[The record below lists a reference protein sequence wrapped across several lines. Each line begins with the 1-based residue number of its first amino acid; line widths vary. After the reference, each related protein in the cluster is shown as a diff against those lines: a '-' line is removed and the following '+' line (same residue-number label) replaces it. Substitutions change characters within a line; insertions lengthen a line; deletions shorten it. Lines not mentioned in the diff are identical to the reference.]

1 MLALGEWE
9 TRSPQRKKTSFVK
22 YSILLEGAE
31 GEVGRGAYLIP
42 LTMANTVQ

>member
-9 TRSPQRKKTSFVK
+9 TRSPQIKKTSFVK
-22 YSILLEGAE
+22 YSTLLEGAE
-31 GEVGRGAYLIP
+31 GGLGRGAYLIP